1 MKTKVLAIVLLLVSF
16 VTSANAQ
23 GDWEGNIYIFDV
35 LYERYS
41 LIKVKAIEG
50 LFSTSISNYYVTVER
65 TFGTSSVREYMK
77 KSFELKG
84 IPYKSRT
91 EYYVNADWTEY
102 KMSDITFFDEKGIE
116 LMTDDLLALSLM
128 ISGTEKI
135 DYNTMRGEEFMCA
148 KILYEQ
154 GEAALKKYLNSSGLS
169 HLRKGGNKTTKP
181 AATPKKTTTPA
192 KKKSVI
198 RNIADAEISQSR
210 VVDLGLSVK
219 WANCNV
225 GATSPEQYGGLY
237 GWADATGTLI
247 KKKLSLYPSKNPPTD
262 ICGNAAYDIARAQW
276 GGTWRLPTEKEMK
289 ELIEKCTWLPTT
301 YKGVKG
307 LKVVGSNGK
316 AIFLPFAGFR
326 FDNILKKP
334 AASGM
339 NGQYWTG
346 TLQTNKNNPYSL
358 DISSNIWKILSYA
371 PRYQGKSVRPVCE

>member
-1 MKTKVLAIVLLLVSF
+1 MKTKALAIVLLLVAF
-16 VTSANAQ
+16 VTNTNAQ
-23 GDWEGNIYIFDV
+23 GDWKGNIY
-35 LYERYS
+35 LYTFEYS
-41 LIKVKAIEG
+41 TYLHEVRANAISG
-50 LFSTSISNYYVTVER
+50 SLLNYYVTVDYIIISPQER
-65 TFGTSSVREYMK
+65 GEMK
-77 KSFELKG
+77 EDLELKEK
-84 IPYKSRT
+84 PYKERI
-91 EYYVNADWTEY
+91 EYYVTADWEEQ
-102 KMSDITFFDEKGIE
+102 KMVGMTWFNRNGDEIYRRDRML
-116 LMTDDLLALSLM
+116 LMSE
-128 ISGTEKI
+128 SPKKI
-135 DYNTMRGEEFMCA
+135 KYNTLGGKEFMCA

-154 GEAALKKYLNSSGLS
+154 GEAALKKYLNSELS

>member
-1 MKTKVLAIVLLLVSF
+1 MKTKALAIVLLLVAF
-16 VTSANAQ
+16 VTNTNAQ
-23 GDWEGNIYIFDV
+23 GDWKGNIY
-35 LYERYS
+35 LYTFEYS
-41 LIKVKAIEG
+41 TYLHEVRANAISG
-50 LFSTSISNYYVTVER
+50 SLLNYYVTVDRIIISPQER
-65 TFGTSSVREYMK
+65 GEIK
-77 KSFELKG
+77 EDFELKEE
-84 IPYKSRT
+84 PYKERI
-91 EYYVNADWTEY
+91 EYYVTEDWEKQKLVGMAWFFNRNGDEIYRLSERAQTLL
-102 KMSDITFFDEKGIE
+102 MS
-116 LMTDDLLALSLM
+116 LSLK
-128 ISGTEKI
+128 KI
-135 DYNTMRGEEFMCA
+135 EYNTLGGKEFMCA

-154 GEAALKKYLNSSGLS
+154 GEAALKKYLNSELS